1 MLTDTNPAPNG
12 GSGLSRCPPTTT
24 VYVDVRR
31 RLSDV
36 QERPR
41 RPGNLHR
48 GEGIHVY
55 RRVPPRDHPHVYI
68 NMGEADTI
76 LCPLRDAVP
85 LQSWIDTA
93 RCLPADSFFADNN
106 AV

>member
-1 MLTDTNPAPNG
+1 MLTDTYPAHNG
-12 GSGLSRCPPTTT
+12 GSGLSRSPPTTT

-76 LCPLRDAVP
+76 LPLS
-85 LQSWIDTA
+85 LA
-93 RCLPADSFFADNN
+93 RRGSASVLD
-106 AV
+106 

>member
-12 GSGLSRCPPTTT
+12 GSGLSRSPPTTT

-55 RRVPPRDHPHVYI
+55 RRVPATGPPARLHQYGRGGHY
-68 NMGEADTI
+68 
-76 LCPLRDAVP
+76 PLS
-85 LQSWIDTA
+85 LA
-93 RCLPADSFFADNN
+93 RRGSASVLD
-106 AV
+106 